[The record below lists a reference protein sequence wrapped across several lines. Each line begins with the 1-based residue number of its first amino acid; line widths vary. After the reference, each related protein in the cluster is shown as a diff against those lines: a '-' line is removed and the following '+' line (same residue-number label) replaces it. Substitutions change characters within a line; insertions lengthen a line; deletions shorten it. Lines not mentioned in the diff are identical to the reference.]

1 VASRAGGSGA
11 PRPTARGGPFVA
23 GAGLGYVG
31 DLSGSRLAFTAE
43 AGALAGF
50 TDSALVLDLRL
61 GLAAY
66 F

>member
-1 VASRAGGSGA
+1 
-11 PRPTARGGPFVA
+11 
-23 GAGLGYVG
+23 VG

-50 TDSALVLDLRL
+50 PDSALVLDLRL